1 MTTEPAK
8 RLRLRTSGW
17 SLRRRVGVSFA
28 AFAALFA
35 VLMTA
40 TVFSLVDFARIG
52 NEVVDRWEPASS
64 ANQQVLA
71 DLLNQETGVR
81 GYVLSSDA
89 AFLQPF
95 EQYST
100 RQAADEKELADL
112 VSDYPVLKD
121 NLQHLHDA
129 AEQWHDDVAVPLISL
144 VNAKDPSARSLVDDP
159 NGKTRF
165 DLVRKTSARLTT
177 AIDRVTASA
186 LNDRREALTAVS
198 VALGISLLL
207 LAAAGFVAWRAL
219 HRQVLAPVEALAIQT
234 REVAEGD
241 NRQVIVPNGP
251 PEFMDL
257 GADVDT
263 MRRRI
268 AEDLDR
274 IARTSEELARSNA
287 DLEQFAYVA
296 SHDLS
301 EPLRK
306 VANFCQLLERQ
317 YGDQLD
323 EKAHQYIAF
332 AVDGAKRMQ
341 ALIAD
346 LLTLSRVG
354 RSTEQ
359 FVPVDTNHT
368 LARAMATLEDKIAE
382 TGGGVGHS
390 NLPTVMGDPSLLA
403 SLFENL
409 IGNAIKYRSERP
421 PLVVVTA
428 VSNRDA
434 HTWTFAVK
442 DNGIGIDKHYADR
455 IFAIFQRLHLRD
467 EYPGTGIGLSLCR
480 KIVEFHG
487 GRIWLDTS
495 VTSGATF
502 RFTLP
507 ERSTVSEL
515 ASERSGTAT
524 APRPTKEAE

>member
-1 MTTEPAK
+1 MTAAPAG

-17 SLRRRVGVSFA
+17 SLRRRVGVGFGT
-28 AFAALFA
+28 FAALLA
-35 VLMTA
+35 VLMA
-40 TVFSLVDFARIG
+40 AVVISLVGFVQKG
-52 NEVVDRWEPASS
+52 NDVVYRWAPAAS
-64 ANQQVLA
+64 ANQQVLT
-71 DLLNQETGVR
+71 DLLDQETGVR
-81 GYVLSSDA
+81 GYVLGNNA
-89 AFLQPF
+89 TFLQPF
-95 EQYST
+95 EQSSV
-100 RQAADEKELADL
+100 QLAADEKRLAGL
-112 VSDYPVLKD
+112 ISAYPGLKD
-121 NLQHLHDA
+121 TFRQLQQSA
-129 AEQWHDDVAVPLISL
+129 QRWHDDVAVPLIAL
-144 VNAKDPSARSLVDDP
+144 VNAKDPSARTLVDDP
-159 NGKTRF
+159 ASKTRF
-165 DLVRKTSARLTT
+165 DLIRTNSGALAS
-177 AIDRVTASA
+177 AIDRVAATAI
-186 LNDRREALTAVS
+186 NDRRHLLIAVIIALSTSLVLLVGAGV
-198 VALGISLLL
+198 LG
-207 LAAAGFVAWRAL
+207 WRGL
-219 HRQVLAPVEALAIQT
+219 HRQVLRPVEALAVQT

-241 NRQVIVPNGP
+241 NRQVIVPSGP
-251 PEFMDL
+251 PEFRDL

-268 AEDLDR
+268 AEELER
-274 IARTSEELARSNA
+274 IARSGEELARSNA

-323 EKAHQYIAF
+323 DKAHQYIAF

-359 FVPVDTNHT
+359 FVAVDTNET
-368 LARAMATLEDKIAE
+368 LVRAMATLEDKIADS
-382 TGGGVGHS
+382 GGGVGHS
-390 NLPTVMGDPSLLA
+390 DLPTVMGDPSLLT

-409 IGNAIKYRSERP
+409 IGNAIKYHGERP

-428 VSNRDA
+428 VSNREE

-442 DNGIGIDKHYADR
+442 DNGIGIDPHYADR

-480 KIVEFHG
+480 KIVEFHR

-507 ERSTVSEL
+507 ERSSE
-515 ASERSGTAT
+515 
-524 APRPTKEAE
+524 